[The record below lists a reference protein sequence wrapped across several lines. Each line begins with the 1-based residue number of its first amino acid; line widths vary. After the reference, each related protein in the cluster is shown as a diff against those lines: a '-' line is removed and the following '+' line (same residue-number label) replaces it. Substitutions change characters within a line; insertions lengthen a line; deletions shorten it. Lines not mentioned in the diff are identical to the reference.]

1 MTTKGEDVSLRP
13 TEAVDLQPGDA
24 IVVNDTG
31 DTVLSRPGAPA
42 RRVVAAGGPNGA
54 LRWVSI
60 ELPPRPDLTPD
71 QRDALTAL
79 RDTVADDAVA
89 LAMTGRPGDAAIAQ
103 YAGQIRH
110 ALDRALGPRNP

>member
-1 MTTKGEDVSLRP
+1 MEL

-31 DTVLSRPGAPA
+31 DTVLARPGAPA
-42 RRVVAAGGPNGA
+42 RRVVAAGGPNGT

-79 RDTVADDAVA
+79 RDTVADDAESMVMQNDGTA
-89 LAMTGRPGDAAIAQ
+89 RAVGE
-103 YAGQIRH
+103 YAGQIRN